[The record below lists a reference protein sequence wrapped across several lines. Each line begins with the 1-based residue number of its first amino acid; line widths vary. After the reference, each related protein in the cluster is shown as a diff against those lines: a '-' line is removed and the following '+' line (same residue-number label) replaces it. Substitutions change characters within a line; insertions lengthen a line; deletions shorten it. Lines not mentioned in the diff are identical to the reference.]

1 MNKIILLLF
10 LSGISSFSFSQKKED
25 SLLIKNGATISAT
38 PLKKDTLAQLHGRSP
53 RKAALYSAVLPG
65 LGQIYNHKY
74 WKLPIVYGALGATG
88 AIFFYNLKEYR
99 KIQFAYTTLIN
110 GDSANFSKVAPELQ
124 PFIINN
130 DAGSLRLNRNT
141 FRRNIDYSVLFFI
154 LFWGLNVVDATVD
167 AHLSSFNVSNDL
179 SLKIKPSLQP
189 NMAGVT
195 LVLAFK

>member
-1 MNKIILLLF
+1 MQIQGK
-10 LSGISSFSFSQKKED
+10 SPK
-25 SLLIKNGATISAT
+25 SA
-38 PLKKDTLAQLHGRSP
+38 AIRS
-53 RKAALYSAVLPG
+53 AIVPG
-65 LGQIYNHKY
+65 LGQIYNRKY
-74 WKLPIVYGALGATG
+74 WKLPIVYGALGVTG

-130 DAGSLRLNRNT
+130 DAGSLRLNRNI

-154 LFWGLNVVDATVD
+154 LFWGLNVVDAAVD
-167 AHLSSFNVSNDL
+167 AHLSSFNVSDDL

-189 NMAGVT
+189 NMAGLT
-195 LVLAFK
+195 LALAFK

>member
-1 MNKIILLLF
+1 MFKLF
-10 LSGISSFSFSQKKED
+10 TFAKK
-25 SLLIKNGATISAT
+25 GATISVA
-38 PLKKDTLAQLHGRSP
+38 PLKKDTLAQPQGRSP
-53 RKAALYSAVLPG
+53 RRAAIYSAVLPG

-110 GDSANFSKVAPELQ
+110 RDSANFSKVAPELQ

-130 DAGSLRLNRNT
+130 DVGSLRLNRNT